1 MSFVLDCS
9 VTVAWLF
16 EDEATPAIDA
26 LQDQLKEKVALV
38 PGHWRLEVG
47 NVLAQ
52 AERRKRLTPAQTSAH
67 LELLDR
73 LPVAT
78 DAETDSRAF
87 REILSVA
94 RTEGLTTYDAAYL
107 ELAARRGV
115 PLATLDRALARA
127 ARRVGVA
134 TLPA

>member
-26 LQDQLKEKVALV
+26 LQDQLTEEVALV

-52 AERRKRLTPAQTSAH
+52 AERRKRLTSAQTSAH

-78 DAETDSRAF
+78 DNETDSRAF

-94 RTEGLTTYDAAYL
+94 RTERLTTYDAAYL
-107 ELAARRGV
+107 ELAARRGG

>member
-26 LQDQLKEKVALV
+26 LQDQLKDGRALV
-38 PGHWRLEVG
+38 PGLWRLEVG

-52 AERRKRLTPAQTSAH
+52 AERRGRLTSAQTSAH

-73 LPVAT
+73 LPVST
-78 DAETDSRAF
+78 DTETEARAF
-87 REILSVA
+87 REILALA
-94 RTEGLTTYDAAYL
+94 RSESLTTYDAAYL
-107 ELAARRGV
+107 ELAARRGL

-127 ARRVGVA
+127 ARRAGVA

>member
-16 EDEATPAIDA
+16 EDEATPAIDE
-26 LQDQLKEKVALV
+26 LQDQLKEEVALV

-78 DAETDSRAF
+78 DDETDSRAF

-107 ELAARRGV
+107 ELAGRRGV

>member
-26 LQDQLKEKVALV
+26 LQDQLKEEVALV

-52 AERRKRLTPAQTSAH
+52 AERRKRLTRAQTSAH

-73 LPVAT
+73 LPIAT

-127 ARRVGVA
+127 ARRAGVA

>member
-26 LQDQLKEKVALV
+26 LQDQLKEEVALV

-78 DAETDSRAF
+78 DNETDSRAF

-94 RTEGLTTYDAAYL
+94 RTERLTTHDAAYL

>member
-1 MSFVLDCS
+1 MTFVLDCS

-16 EDEATPAIDA
+16 EDEATPAVDA
-26 LQDQLKEKVALV
+26 LQDRLKEGDALV
-38 PGHWRLEVG
+38 PGLWRLEVG

-52 AERRKRLTPAQTSAH
+52 AERRKRIAPAQTSAH

-73 LPVAT
+73 LPVTT
-78 DAETDSRAF
+78 DTETDSRAF
-87 REILSVA
+87 REILSLA

-115 PLATLDRALARA
+115 ALATLDRRLVQA
-127 ARRVGVA
+127 AGRLGVE
-134 TLPA
+134 TLPS

>member
-26 LQDQLKEKVALV
+26 LQDQLTEEVALV

-52 AERRKRLTPAQTSAH
+52 AERRKRLTPAQTLAH
-67 LELLDR
+67 LELLGR

-78 DAETDSRAF
+78 DDETDSRAF

-94 RTEGLTTYDAAYL
+94 RNEGLTTYDAAYL

-127 ARRVGVA
+127 ARRAGVA

>member
-26 LQDQLKEKVALV
+26 LQDQLKEEVALV

>member
-26 LQDQLKEKVALV
+26 LQDQLKEEVALV

-52 AERRKRLTPAQTSAH
+52 AERRKRLSPAQTSAH

-78 DAETDSRAF
+78 DDETDSRAF

-127 ARRVGVA
+127 AGRVGVA